1 MKLPSFVSRR
11 APLTQPI
18 ETGTVRWQRDLD
30 AALAESEAQGRPVFA
45 LFQEVP
51 GCAGCQQF
59 GADVLSD
66 PLVVEAI
73 ETEFVPL
80 LIHNNADGPDAEVLA
95 RYGEPA
101 WNYQVVRFLDADG
114 ADVIPRR
121 ERVWETGPLLTRM
134 VAALHAAGRAVPDHL
149 LLLEQEHSDRLDEL
163 ILAQGCFW
171 VGESQ
176 LGQIDGVVTTEAG
189 FVGNAEVTVVRY
201 DPERISREELVA
213 DATRRGVASAVF
225 DRDAG
230 RYRRAPESDQKR
242 QLGGGS
248 TIGFT
253 AAQLTKRNAFVPTS
267 ADDADRFLFPNQR

>member
-11 APLTQPI
+11 PTLTQPI

-30 AALAESEAQGRPVFA
+30 TALADSDAQGRPVFA

-114 ADVIPRR
+114 TDLIPRR
-121 ERVWETGPLLTRM
+121 DRVWETGPLLTRM
-134 VAALHAAGRAVPDHL
+134 VAALRSVGRTVPDHL
-149 LLLEQEHSDRLDEL
+149 LLLEQEHSERLDEL
-163 ILAQGCFW
+163 IIAQGCFW

-189 FVGNAEVTVVRY
+189 FLDRAEVTVVRY
-201 DPERISREELVA
+201 DPEQVSRDELVA

-225 DRDAG
+225 DRSAG

-242 QLGGGS
+242 QLGGG
-248 TIGFT
+248 TT
-253 AAQLTKRNAFVPTS
+253 AGLTLAQLTKRNAFIRSS
-267 ADDADRFLFPNQR
+267 AADADRFLFPSQR

>member
-1 MKLPSFVSRR
+1 MKLPSFVTRQ
-11 APLTQPI
+11 PNLTQPI
-18 ETGTVRWQRDLD
+18 ETGTVRWQRDLA
-30 AALAESEAQGRPVFA
+30 AALAESEALGRPVFA

-80 LIHNNADGPDAEVLA
+80 LIHNNADGADAEVLA

-101 WNYQVVRFLDADG
+101 WNYQVVRFLDAHGD
-114 ADVIPRR
+114 DLIPRR
-121 ERVWETGPLLTRM
+121 DRVWETGPLLTRM
-134 VAALHAAGRAVPDHL
+134 VTALHAAGRAVPDHL
-149 LLLEQEHSDRLDEL
+149 LLLEQEHSDRLEEL
-163 ILAQGCFW
+163 VVAQGCFW

-189 FVGNAEVTVVRY
+189 FLDTAEVTVVRY
-201 DPERISREELVA
+201 DPERIGREELIA

-225 DRDAG
+225 DRSAG

-248 TIGFT
+248 TVGFT
-253 AAQLTKRNAFVPTS
+253 PAQLTKRNAFVRTS
-267 ADDADRFLFPNQR
+267 AADADRFVFPSQR